1 MEVDMLSK
9 NVAVTAARSQEHIH
23 KAVVKQNE
31 NAQKLTVH
39 QGDNIQKPANRQNQN
54 IQPKRASRN
63 DNKTAVGANGEVYE
77 VKDEESEIPKWQV
90 SAEEEYESSGS
101 REMLDKAIEEAN
113 KKIAGYKKRMEY
125 SVHEATNDIMVKI
138 INSETEEVVKELPPE
153 KTLDAVAKMLEL
165 AGILVDEKG

>member
-9 NVAVTAARSQEHIH
+9 NVTVSAARSQEYAH
-23 KAVVKQNE
+23 KAVAKQSE
-31 NAQKLTVH
+31 SAQKLTVH
-39 QGDNIQKPANRQNQN
+39 HGDDIKKPVARQNQN
-54 IQPKRASRN
+54 IQPKRAARN
-63 DNKTAVGANGEVYE
+63 DANAVGANGEVYD
-77 VKDEESEIPKWQV
+77 VRESEDEYPRWQI

-101 REMLDKAIEEAN
+101 RELLDKAIEEAN